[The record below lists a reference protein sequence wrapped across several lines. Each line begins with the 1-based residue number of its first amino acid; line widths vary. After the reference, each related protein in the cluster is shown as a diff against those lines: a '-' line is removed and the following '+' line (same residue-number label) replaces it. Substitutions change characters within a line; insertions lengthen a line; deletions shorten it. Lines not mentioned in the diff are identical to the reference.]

1 MPLIPDPETTTEVPG
16 PEPLEVVE
24 RFFKR
29 VRCDAG
35 VTDAL
40 DLDVSPDG
48 RLIAFTAI
56 VRTAGAPDEAHHVAV
71 LDLATG
77 KLTRPDRGRRPRW
90 TRDGT
95 RLAWLGDSWVET
107 ARHDTGPWVARR
119 WRLPG
124 VPEYLEWRP
133 DGGAL
138 LVGLAEHGAERS
150 DVDGSGRLPG
160 GPPDDPGSPV
170 VSVGRDAAPGR
181 GLWLVDP
188 GGGTPVQV
196 SPADRTVWQAA
207 WAGSSAIVCVVSH
220 GATESDWYEAELA
233 LLDPRAG
240 AVRTLLSPGTQ
251 IGFPAA
257 NPSGSLVSAVVGAM
271 SDRGLYGGDLVV
283 LRAADGEATAVD
295 TAGVDVTCAR
305 WESEDTVVFA
315 GLRGLDTV
323 IGRFS
328 VAAARTEVLWE
339 SDATC
344 GGLLPEV
351 AVGGGVVACTTHSYR
366 EAPALSVLT
375 PDGDLRR
382 HLSFSRPRTAVP
394 RESAERFTWSAPDGQ
409 VIEGLLVTPPTP
421 GPYPLV
427 VNIHGGPVWAWRDE
441 WALRHPLV
449 PLLVGQGYAVLS
461 PNMRGSLGRGQKFVT
476 AGLHDMG
483 GADADDLLAAVEALV
498 AAGRVDG
505 RRVGV
510 TGNSYGGFMSA
521 WLIAHSDRFAAAVAR
536 SPVTD
541 WVSQHHTSNIP
552 GFDRMCLDGDPLDP
566 ASDYRT
572 RSPLYRAQ
580 HVRTPVLLMAGAHDL
595 ATPPEQAAMFHRALS
610 DHGRDSTLV
619 IYPDEGHG
627 VRAHAAVVDQAARLL
642 EFFDRHLAAAGEE

>member
-1 MPLIPDPETTTEVPG
+1 MPVFT
-16 PEPLEVVE
+16 EVVE
-24 RFFKR
+24 RYFAR
-29 VRCDAG
+29 VHCDAG
-35 VTDAL
+35 VADAL

-48 RLIAFTAI
+48 RSIAFTAV
-56 VRTAGAPDEAHHVAV
+56 VRTVGAPDPVHQAAV
-71 LDLATG
+71 VDLATG
-77 KLTRPDRGRRPRW
+77 TLTRQDRGRKPRW
-90 TRDGT
+90 TPDGA
-95 RLAWLGDSWVET
+95 RLAWLGDDWVET
-107 ARHDTGPWVARR
+107 VRHDSRSQVVGRF
-119 WRLPG
+119 RLPG
-124 VPEYLEWRP
+124 TPEYLEWRP
-133 DGGAL
+133 DSGAL

-160 GPPDDPGSPV
+160 GRPAGPV
-170 VSVGRDAAPGR
+170 VSAGGDRSPGR
-181 GLWLVDP
+181 ALWLLAPDAGAP
-188 GGGTPVQV
+188 AQV
-196 SPADRTVWQAA
+196 SPVDRTIWQAA
-207 WAGSSAIVCVVSH
+207 WAGPSAIVCVVSE
-220 GATESDWYEAELA
+220 GTTESAWYEAELA
-233 LLDPRAG
+233 LLDPRTG
-240 AVRTLLSPGTQ
+240 ALRTLLSPGTQ
-251 IGFPAA
+251 IGLPAA
-257 NPSGSLVSAVVGAM
+257 NPSGTLASAVVGAM

-283 LRAADGEATAVD
+283 LRAADGEVTAVE
-295 TAGVDVTCAR
+295 TGGVDVTCAR

-328 VAAARTEVLWE
+328 VAAARTEVLGE
-339 SDATC
+339 SEGTC

-375 PDGDLRR
+375 PDGAVRPR
-382 HLSFSRPRTAVP
+382 LSFARPRTAVP
-394 RESAERFTWSAPDGQ
+394 GESAERLTWTAPDGQ
-409 VIEGLLVTPPTP
+409 TIQGLLVTPPHP

-441 WALRHPLV
+441 WAQRHPLV

-483 GADADDLLAAVEALV
+483 GADADDLPAAVDALV

-552 GFDRMCLDGDPLDP
+552 GFDRMCLAGDPLDP

-572 RSPLYRAQ
+572 RSPLYRAE

-595 ATPPEQAAMFHRALS
+595 ATPPEQAAMFHRALR

-627 VRAHAAVVDQAARLL
+627 VRAHTSVVDQAARLL
-642 EFFDRHLAAAGEE
+642 EFFDRHLGTAGEA

>member
-1 MPLIPDPETTTEVPG
+1 MPVFT
-16 PEPLEVVE
+16 EVVE
-24 RFFKR
+24 RYFAR
-29 VRCDAG
+29 VHCDAG
-35 VTDAL
+35 ITDAL

-48 RLIAFTAI
+48 RSLAFTAL
-56 VRTAGAPDEAHHVAV
+56 VRTVGAPDPVHHAAV
-71 LDLATG
+71 VDLATG
-77 KLTRPDRGRRPRW
+77 TPTRQDRGHKPRW
-90 TRDGT
+90 THDGKC
-95 RLAWLGDSWVET
+95 LAWLGDDWVEMV
-107 ARHDTGPWVARR
+107 RHDSRPQVVSRF
-119 WRLPG
+119 RLPG
-124 VPEYLEWRP
+124 APEYLEWRP
-133 DGGAL
+133 DGGTL

-160 GPPDDPGSPV
+160 APRTGPS
-170 VSVGRDAAPGR
+170 VSTGQDRVPGR

-188 GGGTPVQV
+188 DGGPPAQV

-207 WAGSSAIVCVVSH
+207 WAGPSAIVCVVSR

-233 LLDPRAG
+233 LLDPSTG
-240 AVRTLLSPGTQ
+240 SMRTLLHPGTQ
-251 IGFPAA
+251 LGLPAA
-257 NPSGSLVSAVVGAM
+257 NPSGSLLSAVVGAM

-283 LRAADGEATAVD
+283 LRAADGEVTAVE
-295 TAGVDVTCAR
+295 TAGVDVTCGR
-305 WESEDTVVFA
+305 WESEDTLVFA

-328 VAAARTEVLWE
+328 VSTARTEVLWE
-339 SDATC
+339 SEGTC

-351 AVGGGVVACTTHSYR
+351 AVGGGVVACTTHSHR
-366 EAPALSVLT
+366 EAPAISVLT
-375 PDGDLRR
+375 PDGEMRPR
-382 HLSFSRPRTAVP
+382 LSFARPRTVAP
-394 RESAERFTWSAPDGQ
+394 GESAERLTWTAPDGQ
-409 VIEGLLVTPPTP
+409 TIEGLLVTPAAP

-441 WALRHPLV
+441 WAPRQPLV
-449 PLLVGQGYAVLS
+449 QLLVGQGYAVLS

-483 GADADDLLAAVEALV
+483 GADAGDLLAGVDALV

-521 WLIAHSDRFAAAVAR
+521 WLIAHSDRFAAAAAR

-552 GFDRMCLDGDPLDP
+552 GFDRMCLTGDPLDP

-572 RSPLYRAQ
+572 RSPLYRAGQ
-580 HVRTPVLLMAGAHDL
+580 VRTPVLLMAGAHDL
-595 ATPPEQAAMFHRALS
+595 ATPPEQAAMFHRALR

-627 VRAHAAVVDQAARLL
+627 VRAHPNVVDQAARLL
-642 EFFDRHLAAAGEE
+642 EFFDRHLGAAEEA